1 MQTCIERTTTM
12 QFSEELLM
20 SMVTLP
26 LAVIELQNVY
36 QEESFFEL
44 VFKNNFADNAG
55 SMLYEGKIGN
65 WKTHWSELTYIP
77 GEVFG
82 MLFNNN
88 DTAYITTS
96 KISSNQLYMLN
107 RPKDWQTDAEE
118 VSCLG

>member
-1 MQTCIERTTTM
+1 
-12 QFSEELLM
+12 M

-65 WKTHWSELTYIP
+65 
-77 GEVFG
+77 
-82 MLFNNN
+82 
-88 DTAYITTS
+88 
-96 KISSNQLYMLN
+96 
-107 RPKDWQTDAEE
+107 
-118 VSCLG
+118 